1 MATAPDSPAASR
13 IFPSPN
19 HGERLDGAVPSIL
32 LLHYTGMPDASAAL
46 ARLVDPVAEVSCHYF
61 VFEDGLV
68 YQLVPESRRAWHAG
82 RSAWDGVSDVNSHSI
97 GIEIANPGHE
107 WGYRDFTPA
116 QMESVCALAA
126 DIVRRWRI
134 APARV
139 LAHSDVSPGRKEDPG
154 ERFDWK
160 RLAEAGAGLWTP
172 PVPIGGGRF
181 LSKGDRGQ
189 PVEALQAMAALF
201 GYGLAV
207 DGNFGDATE
216 AVVRAFQRHFR
227 QDRVDG
233 VADGS
238 TIGTLRDVVALKLGR
253 SLG

>member
-1 MATAPDSPAASR
+1 MMATAPDSPAASR

-19 HGERLDGAVPSIL
+19 HGESIGGAVPSML
-32 LLHYTGMPDASAAL
+32 LLHYTGMPDASGAL

-61 VFEDGLV
+61 VFEDGRV
-68 YQLVPESRRAWHAG
+68 YQLVPEARRAWHAG
-82 RSAWDGVSDVNSHSI
+82 RSAWDRVSDVNSHSI
-97 GIEIANPGHE
+97 GVEIVNPGHE

-116 QMESVCALAA
+116 QMESVSALAA

-134 APARV
+134 EPWRV
-139 LAHSDVSPGRKEDPG
+139 LAHSDVAPDRKEDPG

-160 RLAEAGAGLWTP
+160 RLAQRGAGLWTLP
-172 PVPIGGGRF
+172 APVRGGRF
-181 LSKGDRGQ
+181 LSMGDRGQ
-189 PVEALQAMAALF
+189 PVEALQAMFSLF
-201 GYGLAV
+201 GYGLAI
-207 DGNFGDATE
+207 DGIYGYATE

-238 TIGTLRDVVALKLGR
+238 TIETLRDVVALKIGR
-253 SLG
+253 